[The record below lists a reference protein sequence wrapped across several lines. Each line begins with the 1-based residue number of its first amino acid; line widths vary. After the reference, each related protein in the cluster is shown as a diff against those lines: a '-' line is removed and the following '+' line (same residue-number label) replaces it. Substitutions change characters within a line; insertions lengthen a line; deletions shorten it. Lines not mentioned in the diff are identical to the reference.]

1 MTFWIFLLSIVT
13 SQRVQYSA
21 SLLPV
26 AILLFFTIAFMLH
39 SQRFSHPMSFLVL
52 SVSHCVVLLFVPITD
67 DDETLTQVSALN
79 EGKSKRKSTTKSKKT
94 LGGNG
99 AVCLVGNDWELFFYT
114 NIKLTYSKDLIWI
127 EIKTEN
133 RWLVMPNSFGYD
145 FTALVGVDNS
155 LWLTTVII
163 SHGNNCCWVLSDWQT
178 ALLWCVLLACT
189 TMICLTWE
197 NSVVLLSFYI
207 HLLTSNIKH
216 CVNIPCWSFVRSL
229 KSSDIKQTATSMIWL
244 SNQST

>member
-1 MTFWIFLLSIVT
+1 MWYFLMTFWIFLLSIVT

-39 SQRFSHPMSFLVL
+39 SQRFSDLLSLHVL

-79 EGKSKRKSTTKSKKT
+79 EGKSKRKSTTKSKIT

-114 NIKLTYSKDLIWI
+114 NIKLTYSKALIWI
-127 EIKTEN
+127 EIKTEI
-133 RWLVMPNSFGYD
+133 RWLVMH
-145 FTALVGVDNS
+145 A
-155 LWLTTVII
+155 
-163 SHGNNCCWVLSDWQT
+163 
-178 ALLWCVLLACT
+178 
-189 TMICLTWE
+189 
-197 NSVVLLSFYI
+197 
-207 HLLTSNIKH
+207 
-216 CVNIPCWSFVRSL
+216 
-229 KSSDIKQTATSMIWL
+229 
-244 SNQST
+244 